1 MQINDN
7 VNEKDHPQ
15 TEGDQSSEQPESE
28 SNPDSRPSDDQQSDT
43 KGSSETHDLSTTTL
57 VILGGILLILFIG
70 MAVFLV
76 LRLLRRRNK
85 TVEAG
90 LTDTDFKPV
99 KADDP
104 DYDFHN
110 VVDESN

>member
-7 VNEKDHPQ
+7 ADVKDPSQ
-15 TEGDQSSEQPESE
+15 TEVDQSSQQLESK
-28 SNPDSRPSDDQQSDT
+28 SNPDSRPSEDQQLYT
-43 KGSSETHDLSTTTL
+43 KGSSQTHDLSTITL

-76 LRLLRRRNK
+76 LRLRRRRTK

-90 LTDTDFKPV
+90 LTDTDFKAD
-99 KADDP
+99 KAD
-104 DYDFHN
+104 YKFHN